1 MQRFESAYRKAF
13 SFVPMLRDGLSVLWV
28 SMASVI
34 QSMFAPC
41 PTRLSRVRLNR
52 DGMLGSNKK
61 RGRGKRGR
69 KARSKAK
76 QASGVTY
83 GTMEPRKMLAG
94 DLAVTLTGTELGI
107 VDTAGNDN
115 NLTVQV
121 DAVTTT
127 ATVTASG
134 GGTFDSVPAAL
145 ASGALDSTSMQLTF
159 DIADV
164 TSVTIDADN
173 GDDALIALDVSADD
187 FDLTFIG
194 AGDDDSF
201 SLRNST
207 LVGLNPDANLDANL
221 NGETLTLENSTI
233 DADFEGDAAS
243 TISVI
248 GGSSNLGDE
257 NSTHEFSTDGTLNV
271 ASGAT
276 LILNDSDSSGLGA
289 STIVGG
295 TLTALQGIDLS
306 AGAVLEGTGN
316 VTVGTGTEDL
326 NLNTATVQGSLT
338 ITGNVDVDD
347 GILTGTTT
355 VDGDVDLESG
365 TVSGDVT
372 VNGDLSGPSVADNA
386 GTIAPGATPGV
397 VTVVGDFVLNSAD
410 TLAIDVDGTCLLYTS
425 PSPRDLSTSRMPSSA

>member
-1 MQRFESAYRKAF
+1 MFRQNNRSFSSVTRNLKRYSRKAVLRANQSDQRWLKLQLERRTRMQRFESAYRKAF

-34 QSMFAPC
+34 QSMFTPS

-69 KARSKAK
+69 KARSKTK
-76 QASGVTY
+76 QTSGVTY

-164 TSVTIDADN
+164 TSVTIDGDN
-173 GDDALIALDVSADD
+173 GDDALIAIDVSASD

-207 LVGLNPDANLDANL
+207 LVGLNPDASQDANL

-233 DADFEGDAAS
+233 DAEFEGNAAS

-248 GGSSNLGDE
+248 GGSNNLGDG
-257 NSTHEFSTDGTLNV
+257 SSAGGFSTGGTLNV
-271 ASGAT
+271 ASGAA
-276 LILNDSDSSGLGA
+276 LVLNDSNVSSLGV
-289 STIVGG
+289 STDVSG
-295 TLTALQGIDLS
+295 TLTALEGINLF
-306 AGAVLEGTGN
+306 AGDVLEGTGDVN
-316 VTVGTGTEDL
+316 VGTGTDDL
-326 NLNTATVQGSLT
+326 NLNTGTVQGSLT
-338 ITGNVDVDD
+338 ITGNIDLPDA
-347 GILTGTTT
+347 IFTGT
-355 VDGDVDLESG
+355 
-365 TVSGDVT
+365 
-372 VNGDLSGPSVADNA
+372 P
-386 GTIAPGATPGV
+386 
-397 VTVVGDFVLNSAD
+397 
-410 TLAIDVDGTCLLYTS
+410 
-425 PSPRDLSTSRMPSSA
+425 